1 MSTQADEIS
10 SILKEKIEQYK
21 LDTDM
26 SEVGH
31 VLSVGDGI
39 AQVYGLNNVQSN
51 EMVEFESGVKGMA
64 LNLEENSVGVVLFG
78 SDESVK
84 EGDTVKRTDKL
95 PPVFRDRA
103 CG

>member
-26 SEVGH
+26 SEVGR

-39 AQVYGLNNVQSN
+39 AQVYGLNNV
-51 EMVEFESGVKGMA
+51 
-64 LNLEENSVGVVLFG
+64 
-78 SDESVK
+78 
-84 EGDTVKRTDKL
+84 
-95 PPVFRDRA
+95 
-103 CG
+103 